1 MLGTLTS
8 EVMPEMQFFR
18 GAYRRAV
25 IGGGISLIG
34 LVALLLCMLPLR
46 DHLST
51 ATPALLFVIPVIV
64 CVMIGGFAPGV
75 LVALVGFLF
84 YDLFFLPP
92 YGRLTIH
99 SPQNL
104 TALFVYLA
112 VVLVMARVVTNLK
125 DAREEGQRREQD
137 AARLYELSQALIGDL
152 TPSQLLDHIVSTV
165 QAVFAPRWTA
175 MVLPELAADTNLEG
189 AKLAVAARAGQTL
202 TEADIASLTE
212 SEGQIRSLG
221 LSDTHSLG
229 RVAVALVASNRPVG
243 LLVLQEVEFARQD
256 RALLGTFA
264 NQAALA
270 VERAQLQDQA
280 LRTLLLEEVDRWRGA
295 MMGAVSHDL
304 RTPLASIKAA
314 VSGLRQSGDAIGPA
328 DASELL
334 ELIELQSDRLAR
346 LVTNLLD
353 MTRIDSGALEVR
365 TSATAFEDLVAEA
378 LLSIQGLVPPERV
391 IVDAPSDLPLL
402 QIDHVLVGQVLANL
416 LENAARLSPD
426 DSTIKVGARVVD
438 GRTDALMEV
447 SVGDE
452 GPGIALGEREQ
463 VFKMFSQNSGGGRAG
478 LGLAIAKAFVEA
490 HGGTIWIDPTV
501 TKGARFV
508 FTLPVADSIPSRV

>member
-1 MLGTLTS
+1 
-8 EVMPEMQFFR
+8 VKQFFR
-18 GAYRRAV
+18 GPYRRAV
-25 IGGGISLIG
+25 IGGALGLIG

-46 DHLST
+46 DHIST
-51 ATPALLFVIPVIV
+51 ATPALVFVLPVVV

-75 LVALVGFLF
+75 LVSLVGFLF
-84 YDLFFLPP
+84 YDIFFLPP
-92 YGRLTIH
+92 YGRVAIQA
-99 SPQNL
+99 PQNW

-112 VVLVMARVVTNLK
+112 VALVMARVVTNLK
-125 DAREEGQRREQD
+125 EAREEGQRRVED

-152 TPSQLLDHIVSTV
+152 TLPQLLDHIVSTV
-165 QAVFAPRWTA
+165 QTVFEPCWTA
-175 MVLPELAADTNLEG
+175 MVLPELDGDANLEG
-189 AKLAVAARAGQTL
+189 AKLTVAARAGQALSET
-202 TEADIASLTE
+202 DIASLTE

-221 LSDTHSLG
+221 LSDGHSLD

-314 VSGLRQSGDAIGPA
+314 VSGLRQSGDAIAPS

-365 TSATAFEDLVAEA
+365 TSATAFDDLIAEA
-378 LLSIQGLVPPERV
+378 LLSIQGLVSPERV
-391 IVDAPSDLPLL
+391 VLDAPPELPLL

-426 DSTIKVGARVVD
+426 DSTISVGARVVND
-438 GRTDALMEV
+438 GSDALMEV
-447 SVGDE
+447 SVTDE
-452 GPGIALGEREQ
+452 GPGIAVGNREQ

-490 HGGTIWIDPTV
+490 HGGSIWIDPNV

-508 FTLPVADSIPSRV
+508 FTLPVASNVLPSV